1 MEDYEIVYAADDDFA
16 SIMGVSLLSLLE
28 NNQDLEN
35 LRVTIFDSGISD
47 ENKEKVEEIFQ
58 KYNRKMPRWIKP
70 IDIQQKLSINVK
82 TDRGSLAQYSRL
94 YIQDYFD
101 NNVKR
106 ILYLDCD
113 TLIVNSI
120 RKLFEINLGCNIVA
134 GVKDAFSKYYRRNI
148 DLSENDIM
156 INSGVY
162 VVDLDKW
169 RNNRIEDKIT
179 EFLIRKKGNVQQGD
193 QGVLNSVLRGKVFS
207 LLPNYNLMSIFYE
220 YSYDEMM
227 KYRKPVNFYS
237 KYEIIEAKRKPII
250 IHYTSAFNT
259 VRPWFKGATHPK
271 TKEWRK
277 YYGISPWKNIPFE
290 KKPQKG
296 IKKLLFD
303 IYKLL
308 PSGISLW
315 IASIFQVYVRPLKNR
330 LVNR

>member
-58 KYNRKMPRWIKP
+58 RYNRKMPRWIKP
-70 IDIQQKLSINVK
+70 ISIQQKLSIDVK

-101 NNVKR
+101 NDVKR

-120 RKLFEINLGCNIVA
+120 RKLFEMNLGCNIVA

-237 KYEIIEAKRKPII
+237 KYEIMEAKRKPII

-259 VRPWFKGATHPK
+259 VRPWFENSTHPETNK
-271 TKEWRK
+271 WLS
-277 YYGISPWKNIPFE
+277 YYQRSPWRSIPLT
-290 KKPQKG
+290 KDSKSG
-296 IKKLLFD
+296 IKKIIFNIYDFLPQKLALF
-303 IYKLL
+303 
-308 PSGISLW
+308 
-315 IASIFQVYVRPLKNR
+315 IASFFQVYVRPLKNS
-330 LVNR
+330 LSK

>member
-70 IDIQQKLSINVK
+70 IDIQQKLLIDVK

-101 NNVKR
+101 DDVKR

-120 RKLFEINLGCNIVA
+120 KKLFEMDLGCDVVA

-148 DLSENDIM
+148 NLSENDIM

-179 EFLIRKKGNVQQGD
+179 EFLIRKKGNA
-193 QGVLNSVLRGKVFS
+193 
-207 LLPNYNLMSIFYE
+207 
-220 YSYDEMM
+220 
-227 KYRKPVNFYS
+227 KP
-237 KYEIIEAKRKPII
+237 
-250 IHYTSAFNT
+250 
-259 VRPWFKGATHPK
+259 
-271 TKEWRK
+271 TK
-277 YYGISPWKNIPFE
+277 
-290 KKPQKG
+290 
-296 IKKLLFD
+296 
-303 IYKLL
+303 
-308 PSGISLW
+308 
-315 IASIFQVYVRPLKNR
+315 IADTAV
-330 LVNR
+330 